1 MQGIGGIDSGSGITV
16 IRVAVAIVLIHA
28 GWLKWFVFGP
38 TTGVTA
44 AMTKYGLP
52 VPMAFALIA
61 STMELLGGLA
71 LLIGLFAVD
80 EVWLEKR

>member
-1 MQGIGGIDSGSGITV
+1 MRGIGGIDSGSGITA
-16 IRVAVAIVLIHA
+16 IRVAAAIVLIHA
-28 GWLKWFVFGP
+28 GWFVFGP

>member
-1 MQGIGGIDSGSGITV
+1 MRGIGGIDPGSGITA